1 MRRPSVFKKND
12 VTRAT
17 KAVLAAGLGVARV
30 EIAKDGVITVVPVKP
45 EEGGSALPTNEWDEW
60 TNDKAATAVR

>member
-30 EIAKDGVITVVPVKP
+30 EDRQRWRYHGCAREVGRRWQRFADKRVGRV
-45 EEGGSALPTNEWDEW
+45 DE
-60 TNDKAATAVR
+60 